1 MQNTTSGRSTAGT
14 DPFFGSP
21 MSAGSQSSQMNRNGR
36 QNGMNSMN
44 WNMETA
50 QSVGTISTKDLS
62 ILQDEMHSEA
72 LMYKK
77 YSVYANYFN
86 DPQLRNVAQ
95 QAAEHHKQHF
105 ECLQNYLNSSR

>member
-1 MQNTTSGRSTAGT
+1 MQNTTSGRSTAGV
-14 DPFFGSP
+14 DPFFGSQMP
-21 MSAGSQSSQMNRNGR
+21 NGSQSSGNCQSCG
-36 QNGMNSMN
+36 QNGVQGMN

-77 YSVYANYFN
+77 YSVYAGYFN

-95 QAAEHHKQHF
+95 QAAGHHKQHF